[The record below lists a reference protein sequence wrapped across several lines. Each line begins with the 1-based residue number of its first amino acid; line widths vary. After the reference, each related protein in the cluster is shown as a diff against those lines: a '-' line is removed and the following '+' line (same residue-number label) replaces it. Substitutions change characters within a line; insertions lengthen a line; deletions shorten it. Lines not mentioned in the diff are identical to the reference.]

1 MLQQHAPTETHIL
14 PQQAIRDPF
23 VLEFLELKDEYSES
37 DFEEALINHLMD
49 FMLEL
54 GDDFAFVGRQR
65 RLRIDDNW
73 FRVDLLF
80 FPPPFTL
87 PTNRRSKSGQIQL

>member
-1 MLQQHAPTETHIL
+1 MLQQHAPAETHIL
-14 PQQAIRDPF
+14 PQRAIRDPF

-54 GDDFAFVGRQR
+54 GDDFASCAKWQDSPDSVWRIVQTVSAQFQFVE
-65 RLRIDDNW
+65 NKYK
-73 FRVDLLF
+73 
-80 FPPPFTL
+80 
-87 PTNRRSKSGQIQL
+87 NS

>member
-54 GDDFAFVGRQR
+54 GDDLPLLVGSEGYALMTTGFVS
-65 RLRIDDNW
+65 ICC
-73 FRVDLLF
+73 FSTAVYAAY
-80 FPPPFTL
+80 
-87 PTNRRSKSGQIQL
+87 